1 MITVFRSLVYVA
13 ASNAVIEA
21 TKTAFAECVSESL
34 KFNFQQNH
42 NIFRRKN
49 FKLREITK
57 AEILM

>member
-1 MITVFRSLVYVA
+1 MIRAFRTLDYVT